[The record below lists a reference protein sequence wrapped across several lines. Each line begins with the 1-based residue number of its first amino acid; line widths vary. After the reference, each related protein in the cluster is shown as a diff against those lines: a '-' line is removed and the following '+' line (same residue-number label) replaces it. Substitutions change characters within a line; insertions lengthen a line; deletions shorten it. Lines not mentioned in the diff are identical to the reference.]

1 MNKFLAC
8 LSLLLASIF
17 SSHTTASNDL
27 VPIES
32 FSKDIEFAGVKIS
45 PDGKYLAVITRP
57 EGKNVLM
64 VLSTDTF
71 KVSHAIS
78 FPNDALRSR

>member
-45 PDGKYLAVITRP
+45 PDGKYLAYISRDDFQSNLYLYDLTS
-57 EGKNVLM
+57 GKESLIFENL
-64 VLSTDTF
+64 D
-71 KVSHAIS
+71 I
-78 FPNDALRSR
+78 